1 MKRKKKEI
9 DKTISDLW
17 NRIWDLQDQKNKIKK
32 AVLTGEKGDL
42 KMPERRIVPPD
53 EPIPFGG
60 TVDMDCIFEKEPC
73 EQVDVEFT
81 VKETLQIPQERS
93 ECMSEKEKKILESI
107 TKAVPNMS
115 EFDKGYFLG
124 VGETIA
130 KYKNPDKTDK
140 FLEPKIPES
149 KQTD

>member
-1 MKRKKKEI
+1 
-9 DKTISDLW
+9 
-17 NRIWDLQDQKNKIKK
+17 
-32 AVLTGEKGDL
+32 
-42 KMPERRIVPPD
+42 
-53 EPIPFGG
+53 
-60 TVDMDCIFEKEPC
+60 
-73 EQVDVEFT
+73 
-81 VKETLQIPQERS
+81 
-93 ECMSEKEKKILESI
+93 MSEKEKKILESI

-140 FLEPKIPES
+140 FLEPKIPKS

>member
-1 MKRKKKEI
+1 
-9 DKTISDLW
+9 
-17 NRIWDLQDQKNKIKK
+17 
-32 AVLTGEKGDL
+32 
-42 KMPERRIVPPD
+42 
-53 EPIPFGG
+53 
-60 TVDMDCIFEKEPC
+60 
-73 EQVDVEFT
+73 
-81 VKETLQIPQERS
+81 
-93 ECMSEKEKKILESI
+93 MSEKEKKILESI

-140 FLEPKIPES
+140 FLESKIPES